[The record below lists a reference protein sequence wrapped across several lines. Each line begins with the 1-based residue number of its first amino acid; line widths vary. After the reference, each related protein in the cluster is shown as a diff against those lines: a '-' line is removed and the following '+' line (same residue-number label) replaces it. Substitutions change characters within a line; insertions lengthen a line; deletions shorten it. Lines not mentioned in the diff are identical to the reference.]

1 MGGTVFDPR
10 VYRPSGPTVQRFHES
25 TAFTRLMAGPIGS
38 AKTTAAFV
46 AEPFFTAMTQ
56 KPNNQGVREAKVG
69 VLRDTYRNLYATLI
83 PTWHQWVP
91 RDFGK
96 FTGSDDRPAS
106 HDLEF
111 MAPFTDGTPGLG
123 LCRLRVEMRA
133 LGANTVEAVCRGW
146 ELHGAGVD
154 EADLVPI
161 EAFSFLGGRVMRGGR
176 TEFRVSRGVWGTFN
190 KPDTDHPLYTK
201 CVEEAEHHIRDDFEF
216 FDQPPG
222 LLPGGPPFV
231 VNPNAEN
238 IQNLDPNYYTRA
250 AAGQPSWYVRRMIRN
265 QWGASISGEPIF
277 PEANLDLLFSAE
289 ELEPAP
295 GAELFLGLD
304 GGGTPACAVKGVTPS
319 GRRVTYA
326 EIVITDPSDPRG
338 RKLMHGVGP
347 KRFAGAIRDLLNSR
361 FSRQRVTIGH
371 GDPAAFFGADREMG
385 EYSFMETVSQHLDIP
400 IMPAPSNELQLRFEA
415 SRSLM
420 LTLNPIDQRPQKIIN
435 PSCRFLRRGY
445 GGDYKWEAADPKQ
458 PAKRLKP
465 QKSASSHIME
475 ADQYG
480 DLGSVGRAA
489 LTSGKRALDQH
500 RPKSGAGTPDGWQ
513 QSEGGVWAPAGARG
527 SSSGF
532 GQTGGQQS
540 YKSDWSPWG

>member
-1 MGGTVFDPR
+1 MAEAFDPR
-10 VYRPSGPTVQRFHES
+10 NYIPSGPTVRRFHES
-25 TAFTRLMAGPIGS
+25 VKFTRLMAGPIGS

-91 RDFGK
+91 REFGK

-111 MAPFTDGTPGLG
+111 HAPFTDGTPGMG

-161 EAFSFLGGRVMRGGR
+161 EAFSFLGGRVMRGGK

-201 CVEEAEHHIRDDFEF
+201 CVEEAEHHDRDDFEF
-216 FDQPPG
+216 FDQPSG
-222 LLPGGPPFV
+222 LLPGGPPFIT
-231 VNPNAEN
+231 NPAAEN
-238 IQNLDPNYYTRA
+238 LQNLDPLYYIRA
-250 AAGQPSWYVRRMIRN
+250 AAGQPAWYVRRMIRN
-265 QWGASISGEPIF
+265 LWGASISGEPIF
-277 PEANLDLLFSAE
+277 PDADVDLLFLPE
-289 ELEPAP
+289 EIEPDPA
-295 GAELFLGLD
+295 AELFLGLD
-304 GGGTPACAVKGVTPS
+304 GGGTPACAIKGVTPS
-319 GRRVTYA
+319 GRRITYA

-338 RKLMHGVGP
+338 RKLLHGVGP
-347 KRFAGAIRDLLNSR
+347 KRFAEAIRDVIGTR
-361 FSRQRVTIGH
+361 FARQRVVMGW
-371 GDPAAFFGADREMG
+371 GDPAAFFGGDREFG
-385 EYSFMETVSQHLDIP
+385 EYSFMETVSQHLNIP
-400 IMPAPSNELQLRFEA
+400 ILPAPSNELQLRFEA
-415 SRSLM
+415 SRGLM
-420 LTLNPIDQRPQKIIN
+420 LSLNPVDHRPQKQIN
-435 PSCRFLRRGY
+435 PSCRFLRRGF
-445 GGDYKWEAADPKQ
+445 GGDYKWETADPKQ

-465 QKSASSHIME
+465 QKSVTSHIME

-489 LTSGKRALDQH
+489 ITSGRTALDH
-500 RPKSGAGTPDGWQ
+500 HKPKMQVGGQVFG
-513 QSEGGVWAPAGARG
+513 QSAGGVWTPERAGQG
-527 SSSGF
+527 SY
-532 GQTGGQQS
+532 T
-540 YKSDWSPWG
+540 SDWSPWG